1 MLRRTKRNKQSPL
14 DYNLQCNMLLRWLL
28 AMVATLHLNMA
39 NLGIDNKKSD
49 VYSFGVLLLKLLTGQ
64 GHLIGMVLFL
74 FFFFFLFFNQCL
86 LIGFIL
92 QFKIRGKAIPGNGLF
107 PNLMAIIL
115 WFS

>member
-39 NLGIDNKKSD
+39 NPGIDNKKSD
-49 VYSFGVLLLKLLTGQ
+49 VYSFGVLLLELPTKQRPFDRYGAFP
-64 GHLIGMVLFL
+64 I
-74 FFFFFLFFNQCL
+74 FFILFFNQCL